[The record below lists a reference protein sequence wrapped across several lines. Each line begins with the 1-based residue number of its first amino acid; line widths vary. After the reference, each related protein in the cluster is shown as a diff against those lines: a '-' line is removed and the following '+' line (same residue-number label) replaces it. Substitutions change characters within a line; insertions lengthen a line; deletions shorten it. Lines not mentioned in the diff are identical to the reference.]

1 MARQEKKITSAFDAE
16 AVVRRSLERQHV
28 DLIKRLD
35 FYKSWYSSS
44 GSKEFWDVE
53 GFLELK
59 KGKSKKRSFR
69 YQVDPESGEIF
80 GYQETPMR

>member
-1 MARQEKKITSAFDAE
+1 MAKQEKKIRSAVDAE
-16 AVVRRSLERQHV
+16 AAVRRSLASQHG

-35 FYKSWYSSS
+35 FYKCWYSSS

-59 KGKSKKRSFR
+59 KGKPKKRSFS

-80 GYQETPMR
+80 GYRETPIQ